1 MGSPNGRAVLPAK
14 GALSALSPSAAVQ
27 LGRGRTAF
35 NRQVTLYNKL
45 AESTPFCK

>member
-27 LGRGRTAF
+27 LGRTAF